1 MKRVSAATAPEATGD
16 IPLRQAIAAM
26 LEQHPGETGV
36 RLVPDGAEAFALRV
50 LSARIAQHTLDV
62 QYYIWRDDS
71 TGCFLLHEL
80 LQAADR
86 GVHVRILLDDM
97 YARPRDRI
105 LKTLD
110 RHPRVDIRLFNPFAT
125 RSGTLRTL
133 AELFTRGARLNHR
146 MHNKAWIVDGC
157 IALMGGRNIGDEY
170 FSAATDVNFI
180 DLDALLIG
188 PGALATQQQFER
200 YWSCE
205 LAVRTAR
212 LHRSVPIRMRLSTAR
227 RQLERRLRKMRR
239 SEYARLL
246 NTPDQMVAVL
256 KARAPLIWTRGIRVV
271 ADDPRKA
278 LGDTTMTAEGV
289 FANLRSNLQGMR
301 QLRIISP
308 YFVPGAGGTAVLT
321 ERARQGAKISVLTN
335 SLAAT
340 DVAAVH
346 SGYSRYRK
354 TLLAAGIRLFELK
367 PSFSA
372 EDHAPH
378 FSIGSS
384 RGSLHTKAIVI
395 DDDRAFI
402 GSFNLDPRSI
412 YLNCELGVWINGR
425 EFARGLIELF
435 DYSSASQR
443 SYALSLDA
451 DAELVWTSDV
461 KDGFR
466 QYFKDPEASW
476 TRRIVTALM
485 STLPIESQL

>member
-1 MKRVSAATAPEATGD
+1 MSGSAVATSVTLDE
-16 IPLRQAIAAM
+16 IPLRQAIASM
-26 LEQHPGETGV
+26 LAEHPEQTGV

-86 GVHVRILLDDM
+86 GVQVRILLDDM

-125 RSGTLRTL
+125 RSGTLRTI
-133 AELFTRGARLNHR
+133 AELFSRGARLNHR

-157 IALMGGRNIGDEY
+157 VALMGGRNVGDEY
-170 FSAATDVNFI
+170 FSAAVDVNFI

-188 PGALATQQQFER
+188 PGAQATHQQFEQ
-200 YWSCE
+200 YWDSE
-205 LAVRTAR
+205 LAIPTAR

-227 RQLERRLRKMRR
+227 RRLERRMRKTR
-239 SEYARLL
+239 SAECARLL
-246 NTPDQMVAVL
+246 NAPDQIVAVL
-256 KARAPLIWTRGIRVV
+256 KARGPLIWTADVQIV

-278 LGDTTMTAEGV
+278 LGDSTQTAQGV
-289 FANLRSNLQGMR
+289 FASLRASIHTGR
-301 QLRIISP
+301 ELRIISP
-308 YFVPGAGGTAVLT
+308 YFVPGAGGTAVLR
-321 ERARQGAKISVLTN
+321 ERAQRGAQISILTN

-354 TLLAAGIRLFELK
+354 ALLAAGIRLFELK
-367 PSFSA
+367 PSFTA
-372 EDHAPH
+372 DEHPPH
-378 FSIGSS
+378 FSLGSS
-384 RGSLHTKAIVI
+384 RGSLHTKAMVVG
-395 DDDRAFI
+395 DDRAFV
-402 GSFNLDPRSI
+402 GSFNLDPRSM
-412 YLNCELGVWINGR
+412 YLNCELGVWITGP

-435 DYSSASQR
+435 EYSSAAQR
-443 SYALSLDA
+443 SYTLSLNANA
-451 DAELVWTSDV
+451 DLVWMSDM
-461 KDGFR
+461 KGEFR
-466 QYFKDPEASW
+466 QYSHDPDASW

-485 STLPIESQL
+485 RLLPLESQL

>member
-1 MKRVSAATAPEATGD
+1 M
-16 IPLRQAIAAM
+16 PLRQSIAFM
-26 LEQHPGETGV
+26 LAAHPEQTGV

-71 TGCFLLHEL
+71 TGSFLLHEL

-86 GVHVRILLDDM
+86 GVQVRILLDDM

-146 MHNKAWIVDGC
+146 MHNKAWIADGSV
-157 IALMGGRNIGDEY
+157 ALMGGRNIGDEY
-170 FSAATDVNFI
+170 FSAAKDVNFI

-188 PGALATQQQFER
+188 PGARDTQHQFER
-200 YWSCE
+200 YWESE
-205 LAVRTAR
+205 LAIPTAR

-227 RQLERRLRKMRR
+227 RKLERRLRKTRR
-239 SEYARLL
+239 SECARLL
-246 NTPDQMVAVL
+246 NTPDQIVAVL
-256 KARAPLIWTRGIRVV
+256 KARGPLIWTSELQIVS
-271 ADDPRKA
+271 DDPRKA
-278 LGDTTMTAEGV
+278 LGDSTMAGQSV
-289 FANLRSNLQGMR
+289 FASLRASLQGMKT
-301 QLRIISP
+301 LRIISP
-308 YFVPGAGGTAVLT
+308 YFVPGAGGTTVLT
-321 ERARQGAKISVLTN
+321 ERAQHGAQISILTN

-367 PSFSA
+367 PSFSD
-372 EDHAPH
+372 EEPRPH
-378 FSIGSS
+378 FSLGSS
-384 RGSLHTKAIVI
+384 RGSLHTKAMVV
-395 DDDRAFI
+395 DDERTFV
-402 GSFNLDPRSI
+402 GSFNLDPRSM
-412 YLNCELGVWINGR
+412 YLNCELGVWIAGR
-425 EFARGLIELF
+425 EFALGLIELF
-435 DYSSASQR
+435 DYSSSPQR

-451 DAELVWTSDV
+451 HADLIWTCDV
-461 KDGFR
+461 KDNFR
-466 QYFKDPEASW
+466 QYAHDPEASR

-485 STLPIESQL
+485 RWLPIESQL